1 MIAIE
6 ITNRINTPLNR
17 TIRNTMNPIIET
29 NLGKIR
35 GIQKEEYQE
44 FLGIRYAKSPT
55 ENLRYKEPEPVD
67 SWEDVYD
74 ATDFGPIAY
83 QQWVDNPSIDMEES
97 EDCLFLNVC
106 TPQADGEKRPVM
118 VYIHGGG
125 FGIGSGSRPR
135 LHGHRLVTRGN
146 IVLVTIQ
153 YRLSMLG
160 FLSMDNIPP
169 NLGIL
174 DQICALK
181 WVRNNIANFGGDPE
195 NITIFGQSAGA
206 SSVLFLLTQPKAEG
220 LFHKAISQSGVLLSS
235 SPTETNDELSR
246 EILSKLKVEY
256 GNLDAL
262 QKLPIE
268 KLTQVMKKLGDMMS
282 GKMLTPIQEG
292 DLYTQL
298 EEGFSKDVP
307 LLMGYTSDE
316 MPIFQKILPSLGKA
330 KGFLGRQFI
339 KRNLS
344 KITSNGSTAPLAEF
358 HKNRLKDTGAPK
370 DAEYDYVILD
380 TMFRIPTIKIAET
393 RSKFEV
399 GTFIY
404 EFEYEAPNIQA
415 AIHVLDLFFVF
426 GTIDTADISKEMQL
440 AQSTDEQ
447 RLSEIMM
454 DAWSNFARTGNPSIT
469 EIQWPEFNME
479 NYEAMILNVTPRV
492 KKEYL
497 KNERSFWSEIS

>member
-1 MIAIE
+1 
-6 ITNRINTPLNR
+6 
-17 TIRNTMNPIIET
+17 MNPIIET
-29 NLGKIR
+29 NLGKMR

-55 ENLRYKEPEPVD
+55 ENRRYKEPEPVD

-106 TPQADGEKRPVM
+106 TPQTVGEKRPVM

-125 FGIGSGSRPR
+125 FGIGCGSRPR
-135 LHGHRLVTRGN
+135 LHGNRLVTRGN

-153 YRLSMLG
+153 YRLGMLG
-160 FLSMDNIPP
+160 FLSMDNIPS

-174 DQICALK
+174 DQICALE

-206 SSVLFLLTQPKAEG
+206 SSVLHLLTQPHAEG
-220 LFHKAISQSGVLLSS
+220 LFHKAISQSGVFSS
-235 SPTETNDELSR
+235 NSPTEANDELSR
-246 EILSKLKVEY
+246 EILSKLKVDY
-256 GNLDAL
+256 GDLDAL
-262 QKLPIE
+262 QKLSIE
-268 KLTQVMKKLGDMMS
+268 KITQVMKKLGDMMS
-282 GKMLTPIQEG
+282 GKMLTPIQDG
-292 DLYTQL
+292 DIYTQL
-298 EEGFSKDVP
+298 EEGFSQDVP
-307 LLMGYTSDE
+307 LLIGYTSDE

-344 KITSNGSTAPLAEF
+344 KIASNGNTAPLVEF
-358 HKNRLKDTGAPK
+358 HKKRLKDTGAPK

-380 TMFRIPTIKIAET
+380 TMFRIPAIKIAET
-393 RSKFEV
+393 RSKLEV

-404 EFEYEAPNIQA
+404 EFEYKAPNIQA
-415 AIHVLDLFFVF
+415 AVHVVDLFFVF

-454 DAWSNFARTGNPSIT
+454 DAWANFARTGNPSIT

-479 NYEAMILNVTPRV
+479 NYEVMILNVTPRV
-492 KKEYL
+492 IEDYL
-497 KNERSFWSEIS
+497 KSERSLWAEISLL